1 MQSEHTELTK
11 AHDKLSEEKNLIAE
25 QLQAEIELCQEAE
38 EARNRLQTRKQ
49 ELEDIIAD
57 FGVKAQEEEEKA
69 VKMVEEKKKLQG
81 SIQDLEERL
90 VLIFIIFVSSKGP
103 YLDLTV
109 TMEYLEIIFIQ
120 LYCHV

>member
-69 VKMVEEKKKLQG
+69 VKMAEEKKKLQG